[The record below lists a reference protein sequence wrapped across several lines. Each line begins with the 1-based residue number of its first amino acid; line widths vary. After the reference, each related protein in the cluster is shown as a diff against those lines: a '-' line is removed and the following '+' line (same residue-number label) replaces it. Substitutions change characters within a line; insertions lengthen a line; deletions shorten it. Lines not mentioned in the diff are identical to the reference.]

1 MNARTLQKYIRPK
14 KAPKG
19 ANNQLHISSE
29 GEGLTTGQPAGTRNR
44 LQFRGFPAYSLR
56 DNRLRDW
63 VLEKIMNQA
72 QQHESDFYSWTQEQA
87 ALLRKLPRESNLL
100 DIDNIAEEIE
110 DMGRAEI
117 NQITNLLVQTL
128 THVIKIAADPEAQ
141 PVAHWVSE
149 ADNFQSQAIVTYSPG
164 LRQRLDLPK
173 IWKLAKRGAGNA
185 LAEFAVAMPSLPDD
199 CPMTLDQLLDQDFS
213 PRVAAVLIAN
223 AFTSTQKPS
232 L

>member
-1 MNARTLQKYIRPK
+1 
-14 KAPKG
+14 
-19 ANNQLHISSE
+19 
-29 GEGLTTGQPAGTRNR
+29 
-44 LQFRGFPAYSLR
+44 
-56 DNRLRDW
+56 
-63 VLEKIMNQA
+63 MNQA
-72 QQHESDFYSWTQEQA
+72 QRHDTDFYSWTQEQA

-149 ADNFQSQAIVTYSPG
+149 ADNFQSQALITYSPG

-185 LAEFAVAMPSLPDD
+185 LAEFGVTMPSLSDD

-213 PRVAAVLIAN
+213 PRKAAGLIAN
-223 AFTSTQKPS
+223 AFTSS
-232 L
+232 LNPGL